1 MHKKILSLFFVF
13 FLMPTVLYG
22 GDIIKCAATTSTQN
36 SGLLDY
42 LLPLF
47 TKDTGI
53 EVQVMASGTSDAL
66 EAGKK
71 GDVDVVFV
79 DAEEMEIQ
87 LAEEG
92 YFVDRERVMYDD
104 FVILGPKN
112 DPAGIKG
119 TKKLSDTF
127 TKIRQ
132 TKSKFAS
139 RGDNSETNMRE
150 NRIWAGTGKMP
161 DLMDEWYI
169 SIGQGMVET
178 IRAAAEKKAY
188 TISSRATWYAI
199 ANQEKLDLAI
209 LFEGDPALF
218 NQYGVMI
225 VNPKKHPHVDY
236 RSSMNFVIWL
246 TSPDGQR
253 AIATFKDRL
262 GNTLFAPNTGS

>member
-1 MHKKILSLFFVF
+1 MHKKILSFFF
-13 FLMPTVLYG
+13 IFCLLPTVLYG
-22 GDIIKCAATTSTQN
+22 GDTIKCASTTSTQN

-53 EVQVMASGTSDAL
+53 EVQVMAVDTDDAL
-66 EAGKK
+66 ASGQK
-71 GDVDVVFV
+71 GEVDVVLV
-79 DAEEMEIQ
+79 HAEEMEIK

-92 YFVDRERVMYDD
+92 YFIDRERVMYND

-119 TKKLSDTF
+119 TEKVVGAF

-132 TKSKFAS
+132 AKSSFAS
-139 RGDNSETNMRE
+139 RGDNSDINMRE
-150 NRIWAGTGKMP
+150 NRIWAGTGEMP
-161 DLMDEWYI
+161 GLMDEWYI
-169 SIGQGMVET
+169 SVGQGMMET

-188 TISSRATWYAI
+188 TISDRATWYTI
-199 ANQEKLDLAI
+199 ENQEKLNLAI
-209 LFEGDPALF
+209 LFEGDPSLF

-225 VNPKKHPHVDY
+225 VNPRNHPHIDY

-246 TSPDGQR
+246 TSPEGQH
-253 AIATFKDRL
+253 AIAAFKDKL
-262 GNTLFAPNTGS
+262 GNTLFTPNAGS

>member
-1 MHKKILSLFFVF
+1 MHKKILSFFFVF
-13 FLMPTVLYG
+13 CLMPTVLYG
-22 GDIIKCAATTSTQN
+22 GDIIKCASTTSTQN

-53 EVQVMASGTSDAL
+53 EVQVMTAGTSNVL

-79 DAEEMEIQ
+79 DAEEVEIQ

-119 TKKLSDTF
+119 TEKLGDTF

-132 TKSKFAS
+132 TKSIFAS

-169 SIGQGMVET
+169 SIGQGMMET
-178 IRAAAEKKAY
+178 IRAASEKKAY
-188 TISSRATWYAI
+188 TISDRATWYAI
-199 ANQEKLDLAI
+199 AHQEKLDLAI

-225 VNPKKHPHVDY
+225 VNPRKHPHVDY

-246 TSPDGQR
+246 TSPEGQQ
-253 AIATFKDRL
+253 AIATFKDKL
-262 GNTLFAPNTGS
+262 GNILFTPNTGS

>member
-13 FLMPTVLYG
+13 CLLPTALYG
-22 GDIIKCAATTSTQN
+22 GDTIKCASTTSAQN

-53 EVQVMASGTSDAL
+53 EVQVMTAGTNDAL

-79 DAEEMEIQ
+79 HAEEMETQ

-92 YFVDRERVMYDD
+92 FFIDRERVMYDD

-119 TKKLSDTF
+119 TDKVADAF

-132 TKSKFAS
+132 TKSGFAS

-150 NRIWAGTGKMP
+150 NRIWASTGTMP
-161 DLMDEWYI
+161 GLMDEWYI
-169 SIGQGMVET
+169 PVGQGMMET
-178 IRAAAEKKAY
+178 IHAAAEKKAY
-188 TISSRATWYAI
+188 TISDRETWYSI
-199 ANQEKLDLAI
+199 ENQEKLDLTI
-209 LFEGDPALF
+209 LFEGDPSLF

-225 VNPKKHPHVDY
+225 VNPRKHPHVDY

-246 TSPDGQR
+246 TSPEGQQM
-253 AIATFKDRL
+253 IAAFKDKL
-262 GNTLFAPNTGS
+262 GNTLFTPNTGS